1 MIGVFGGSFD
11 PVHFGHINPLI
22 ELSELFDFKEIRLV
36 PTYQSPVN
44 KVFFA
49 SARHRYN
56 MVSIISAS
64 NSNNF
69 VADNL
74 EILNQGISYTYK
86 TLEMIRER
94 EEKHEISL
102 IIGLDAFF
110 NIENW
115 YNYKKLIKN
124 YKLIVINR
132 PDYDIYNLRNMDIEI
147 FKKITY
153 DKDEFLKNEKNIYLY
168 KTSALDISST
178 KIRDAILNGNKTIGL
193 IPGSIMSYIKRNK
206 LYTEII

>member
-69 VADNL
+69 VAANINFL
-74 EILNQGISYTYK
+74 QTSYISEKRPLNIWVIL
-86 TLEMIRER
+86 
-94 EEKHEISL
+94 
-102 IIGLDAFF
+102 
-110 NIENW
+110 
-115 YNYKKLIKN
+115 
-124 YKLIVINR
+124 
-132 PDYDIYNLRNMDIEI
+132 
-147 FKKITY
+147 
-153 DKDEFLKNEKNIYLY
+153 
-168 KTSALDISST
+168 SALIG
-178 KIRDAILNGNKTIGL
+178 AIAGMFTVLTENA
-193 IPGSIMSYIKRNK
+193 IKLRK
-206 LYTEII
+206 KYR